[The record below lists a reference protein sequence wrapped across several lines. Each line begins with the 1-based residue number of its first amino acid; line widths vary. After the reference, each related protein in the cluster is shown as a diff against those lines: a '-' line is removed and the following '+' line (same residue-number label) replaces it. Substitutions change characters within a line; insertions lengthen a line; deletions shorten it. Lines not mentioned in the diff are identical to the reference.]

1 MAGVKISELTKWT
14 ADDIEE
20 TNVNDILIPVS
31 IGNLTGALRASA
43 LVNVLTESALSNYIS
58 SMNERINS
66 LQLSISSLQTT
77 MSNMNTTMSNMN
89 TKYDNI
95 IEELNEVKTTQ
106 QEISSAQ
113 EAHKSLINELRALHD
128 LEPWGEQTDE
138 PTEEP
143 NP

>member
-43 LVNVLTESALSNYIS
+43 LVSALTESALSNYIS

-77 MSNMNTTMSNMN
+77 MSNLN

-95 IEELNEVKTTQ
+95 IEELNEVKATQ

-113 EAHKSLINELRALHD
+113 EAHKSLINELRALHN